1 MENKSNKEKK
11 NTFMIPSEEEK
22 NNILKQFNQYL
33 ISLNISNIPETS
45 KFFCLQYNLFKDY
58 FFQEFLNQIYQNL
71 EKEKKIE
78 YLYLMIE
85 IIKTLNDNKSNNK
98 ISQDELN
105 NLFFGIKEI
114 CKSYY
119 YCINNDFIKAV
130 KDALIKLKEF
140 KIYNEED
147 INTLL
152 MEIRITTDPK
162 LAGTENDRNCLS
174 NLYKEQLLKI
184 DKNMIDLYKDIES
197 VKRGNYNV
205 IRMNLIK
212 KENELI
218 EKQMDLYNKNLEQI
232 KNINEI
238 IALID
243 KKYPGIK

>member
-1 MENKSNKEKK
+1 
-11 NTFMIPSEEEK
+11 
-22 NNILKQFNQYL
+22 
-33 ISLNISNIPETS
+33 
-45 KFFCLQYNLFKDY
+45 
-58 FFQEFLNQIYQNL
+58 
-71 EKEKKIE
+71 
-78 YLYLMIE
+78 
-85 IIKTLNDNKSNNK
+85 
-98 ISQDELN
+98 
-105 NLFFGIKEI
+105 
-114 CKSYY
+114 
-119 YCINNDFIKAV
+119 
-130 KDALIKLKEF
+130 
-140 KIYNEED
+140 
-147 INTLL
+147 